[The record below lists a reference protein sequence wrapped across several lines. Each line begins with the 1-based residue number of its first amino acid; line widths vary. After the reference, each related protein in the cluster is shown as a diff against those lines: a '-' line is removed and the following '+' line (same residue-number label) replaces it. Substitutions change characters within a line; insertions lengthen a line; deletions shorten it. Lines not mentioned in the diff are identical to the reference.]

1 MDQSHFEASQCPQVI
16 GSAQD
21 GERTAGAKAISGQDP
36 GSRPMR
42 GRVEIAQESENR
54 DKSATMRFENYEI
67 L

>member
-1 MDQSHFEASQCPQVI
+1 MV
-16 GSAQD
+16 GSARD
-21 GERTAGAKAISGQDP
+21 GERATKAKAKFGQDP

-54 DKSATMRFENYEI
+54 HKSIKMGFENYEI

>member
-1 MDQSHFEASQCPQVI
+1 MI

-21 GERTAGAKAISGQDP
+21 GERAAGAKAISGQGP
-36 GSRPMR
+36 GSKPMR

-54 DKSATMRFENYEI
+54 HKSVKKEYEDYEI